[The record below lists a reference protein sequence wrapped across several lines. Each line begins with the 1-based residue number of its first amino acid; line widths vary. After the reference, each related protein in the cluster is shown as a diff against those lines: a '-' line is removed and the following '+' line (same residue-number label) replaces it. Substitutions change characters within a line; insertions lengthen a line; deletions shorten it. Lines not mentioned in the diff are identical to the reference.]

1 MNRVIRTIALAAAI
15 AVSLLAVSGAG
26 GAPQQAPKRGGTL
39 VFAQPQPE
47 PACLNILLPQCGG
60 AGGIQLITAWRLV
73 LEAPFDLGGDLTW
86 RPGLISSATFTT
98 RPPYKLTYR
107 IRPEARWS
115 DGTPVTA
122 RDFVF
127 THAAILRYIHDGPL
141 ETLHAEVQSVR
152 AVDPKTVRVTLR
164 SRVGEWR
171 RLFAGIFPAHALAG
185 ENLGEV
191 WRDRIDNPKTGRPIG
206 SGPFLVERWDRG
218 RQIVLVRNPRYWG
231 AHRSYVDRL
240 VIRFGVQAGDLP
252 GLMRSGQVHV
262 AYNVPTSL
270 VGELRRDADLE
281 LVSGPS
287 TAWERIDFR
296 VRPGG
301 HPLLRKK
308 LVRRAIANGIDRA
321 AIVSRLSAES
331 GLRLRTTS
339 EHDAPDPEPRLPTS
353 LGGLPLPAG
362 GVAQAPRAGR
372 VHEWRRRH
380 LRLRW
385 RSPLAALLHARD
397 PGQYPARHSRAD
409 AGAAETRRG
418 RGRADVRPTGR
429 GLRAQRHLR
438 ARRVRRRARSVRFES
453 SQGDGTKSLFGCL
466 AEQNFTGYCQRLVTS
481 DLDERRASSTPGVKR
496 PCSTARIVESRRTCP
511 SCRCSSIRSTP
522 SSDRAFAGSSSTAP
536 PEWRE
541 PTTGGSTASCPP
553 RAVSLLPRSCRPER
567 RFGPLRSCS
576 ARRRGG
582 DPRRTKRLLRRRA
595 PTASVRR
602 A

>member
-1 MNRVIRTIALAAAI
+1 MPHGCVVARWLDPTAAEAEDRRVNRVIRTIALAAAI

-231 AHRSYVDRL
+231 AHRSYVERL

-287 TAWERIDFR
+287 TAWERIDLR

-331 GLRLRTTS
+331 GLRY
-339 EHDAPDPEPRLPTS
+339 
-353 LGGLPLPAG
+353 
-362 GVAQAPRAGR
+362 
-372 VHEWRRRH
+372 
-380 LRLRW
+380 
-385 RSPLAALLHARD
+385 ALLQSTMLLTQSRD
-397 PGQYPARHSRAD
+397 YQPVWGDYRYRPAESRRLLEQAGCTSGADGIYVCDGVRLSLRFFTHVIPGSI
-409 AGAAETRRG
+409 
-418 RGRADVRPTGR
+418 RPGI
-429 GLRAQRHLR
+429 LEQMQVQL
-438 ARRVRRRARSVRFES
+438 RRVGVEVVPTFAPPGAVFGPSGIYARGEYDVALVAFVRV
-453 SQGDGTKSLFGCL
+453 SQGDGTKSLFGCG

-481 DLDERRASSTPGVKR
+481 DLDDA
-496 PCSTARIVESRRTCP
+496 ARIFDAGRQAAVLNRADRRIAKDVPVVPLFQHPIYAVLGP
-511 SCRCSSIRSTP
+511 SVRGFVFNS
-522 SSDRAFAGSSSTAP
+522 
-536 PEWRE
+536 
-541 PTTGGSTASCPP
+541 TTGVAGANDWWLD
-553 RAVSLLPRSCRPER
+553 R
-567 RFGPLRSCS
+567 
-576 ARRRGG
+576 
-582 DPRRTKRLLRRRA
+582 
-595 PTASVRR
+595 
-602 A
+602 